1 MGSPRLNRPGSFNN
15 FRLTEGITS
24 HTTVKLAGRSPCP
37 TLSGRTPWRPPG
49 HSRSHT
55 ARYQA
60 SSSSWGP
67 APNKNIIG
75 LNIYEMESR
84 RAVQAFV
91 DAGQAEQLRELR
103 LDRVLVGGIIK
114 RNRRGRVIRIDVDR
128 VQTLPEV
135 NDLTFAI

>member
-1 MGSPRLNRPGSFNN
+1 
-15 FRLTEGITS
+15 
-24 HTTVKLAGRSPCP
+24 
-37 TLSGRTPWRPPG
+37 
-49 HSRSHT
+49 
-55 ARYQA
+55 
-60 SSSSWGP
+60 
-67 APNKNIIG
+67 
-75 LNIYEMESR
+75 MESR